1 MERTLLITGTSRGL
15 GRALAETALAA
26 GDRVVATARDA
37 NALRELLERYP
48 ETARA
53 VPLDVTDSQAARDAV
68 DFAVESFGRLD
79 VVINNAGYS
88 DIAALEDTSL
98 DDFRAQ
104 LETNLWGAVHIT
116 KAALPLLRTQRGGH
130 VVQISSVSGRLAPL
144 AGLGPY
150 VTAKF
155 ALEGFSE
162 ALALE
167 VAPFGVK
174 VTIVEAGSMATSM
187 YSAMTVST
195 PSAPYA
201 DALAPMLGRHS
212 SPAARERGV
221 PPRRAAE
228 VVLSVLDLADPPLW
242 LPLSGEA
249 VDHIRRADQRKLAEL
264 DRWERLS
271 RSADAEAPD
280 GS

>member
-1 MERTLLITGTSRGL
+1 MDRTLLITGTSRGL

-26 GDRVVATARDA
+26 GDRVVATARATDT
-37 NALRELLERYP
+37 LRDLLERYP

-53 VPLDVTDSQAARDAV
+53 VTLDVTDPQAARDAV
-68 DFAVESFGRLD
+68 RFAVESFGRLD

-88 DIAALEDTSL
+88 DVAALEDTSL
-98 DDFRAQ
+98 EDFRAQ
-104 LETNLWGAVHIT
+104 LETNLWGAVHVT
-116 KAALPLLRTQRGGH
+116 KAALPLLRTQRSGH
-130 VVQISSVSGRLAPL
+130 VVQISSVSGRLAPV

-174 VTIVEAGSMATSM
+174 VTIVEAGSMATSL
-187 YSAMTVST
+187 YSSMTVST

-212 SPAARERGV
+212 SPTARERGV
-221 PPRRAAE
+221 APRRAAE

-249 VDHIRRADQRKLAEL
+249 VDHIRRADQHKLAEL
-264 DRWERLS
+264 DRWEQLS
-271 RSADAEAPD
+271 RSADTEASD